1 MKKALLVGIN
11 DYPGKYNDLMGC
23 VNDVHNMQDLLVSLF
38 GFPPENITMLT
49 DRDATTTNIQ
59 EALEFL
65 VPGAKPGDQIV
76 FHFSGHGSQVSDK
89 NGDEPDRCDEIICP
103 YDLDWQSKVI
113 RDDDLSKIFK
123 SIKPG
128 VHAEVFLDC
137 CHSGTG
143 LRGSGGKNAGYMKR
157 RFLTPPDEL
166 IPRSQEPGIMCL
178 KPIRPAKIQVL
189 WAACRSDQYA
199 ADALLDGRY
208 GGAFTS
214 YLCNCI
220 RQAKGNID
228 RTDVLKLIR
237 NGLRKGGFN
246 QIPQLETGRKLKKA
260 RFLAA

>member
-11 DYPGKYNDLMGC
+11 DYPGKQNDLMGC

-38 GFPPENITMLT
+38 GFPPENITIMT
-49 DRDATTTNIQ
+49 DRDATTENIL
-59 EALEFL
+59 EALDLL
-65 VPGAKPGDQIV
+65 VSSAKPADQIV

-89 NGDEPDRCDEIICP
+89 DGDEPDRCDEIICP

-113 RDDDLSKIFK
+113 RDDDLSRIFK

-143 LRGSGGKNAGYMKR
+143 LRGAGGKSANYMRR
-157 RFLTPPDEL
+157 RFLSPPDEL
-166 IPRSQEPGIMCL
+166 LPQSQEPGVMCL
-178 KPIRPAKIQVL
+178 KAIRPAKIKVL

-220 RQAKGNID
+220 RQAKGNIN
-228 RTDVLKLIR
+228 RNEVLKLIR
-237 NGLRKGGFN
+237 KGIRKGGFI
-246 QIPQLETGRKLKKA
+246 QVPQLETVSKFKKA
-260 RFLAA
+260 RILAA